1 MKMLVISKP
10 NIKVYMDLGNICEIN
25 GLCHGLVHWGEQIFY
40 SEPIKAR
47 IAVPKHVLQ
56 HHSNF
61 FATFEFQNAISPQ
74 IQLSMLIKR
83 SLLLLLMMLAL
94 SASGFSQSF
103 FNDFNAAIQKRDTTT
118 CKAILEQWKA
128 EKPEDPE
135 RYCSNFNYFATVAKK
150 EILRLD
156 TKPGPSGG
164 EQLAIKEQG
173 KKGETAG
180 YLYGDSYYDPTL
192 LDQGFAH
199 IDTGITKFP
208 NRLDMRFGKIYI
220 LGEAK
225 DYKNFTDEVLRAIDY
240 GATIDYK
247 WLWTNNTPKNDAKR
261 FMLSCI
267 QDYVVTLY
275 NTENTALLDYIA
287 RISERVLKYEPN
299 HIESLSNLAI
309 TFLYAEKYDQALV
322 PLLKAHALVPEDYIV
337 VNNIA
342 HCYRLKGD
350 KKNAI
355 RYYKLMEDS
364 GEEEFRAVAKEKLKE
379 LK

>member
-1 MKMLVISKP
+1 
-10 NIKVYMDLGNICEIN
+10 MDLGNICEIN
-25 GLCHGLVHWGEQIFY
+25 GLNGDLVH
-40 SEPIKAR
+40 A
-47 IAVPKHVLQ
+47 AVEYLQNQYLRTGILILRPDVLA
-56 HHSNF
+56 HSNF
-61 FATFEFQNAISPQ
+61 FATFEFQNVTSPQ

-83 SLLLLLMMLAL
+83 SLLLLLMLL
-94 SASGFSQSF
+94 TLGASGFTQSF
-103 FNDFNAAIQKRDTTT
+103 FDEFNAAIQKRDTTT
-118 CKAILEQWKA
+118 CKAILAQWKA

-156 TKPGPSGG
+156 TKPGPSG
-164 EQLAIKEQG
+164 EQLVLKEQG

-180 YLYGDSYYDPTL
+180 YLYGNAYYDAAL
-192 LDQGFAH
+192 LDQGLAH

-225 DYKNFTDEVLRAIDY
+225 DYKNFTEEVLRAIDY

-247 WLWTNNTPKNDAKR
+247 WLWTNSVPKNDPKR

-275 NTENTALLDYIA
+275 NTENTALLDNIA

-309 TFLYAEKYDQALV
+309 TFLYKEEYDQALA
-322 PLLKAHALVPEDYIV
+322 PLLKAHDLVPDDFIG

-364 GEEEFRAVAKEKLKE
+364 GDAEFRAVAKEKLKE